1 MHFIGLRES
10 LLEEGDDPRAML
22 GDEVAE
28 ESADFGGGAVRA
40 SKSPARYHRGVGGG
54 EGMVHATQEEVV
66 HRCEEEVRRELRSR
80 HERSERQEVIA
91 AHHGVDEGDVGGVG
105 GTRVFGNPRSE
116 VSNESITSS
125 SVHVRIL
132 QGVLER

>member
-1 MHFIGLRES
+1 MARCNKL
-10 LLEEGDDPRAML
+10 PRPYAL
-22 GDEVAE
+22 AKICN
-28 ESADFGGGAVRA
+28 GGAALRFPAWHRRRA
-40 SKSPARYHRGVGGG
+40 
-54 EGMVHATQEEVV
+54 
-66 HRCEEEVRRELRSR
+66 
-80 HERSERQEVIA
+80 ERSERQEVIA